1 MCPETKFDRVVTF
14 NRNFNVDR
22 EQGPKNLLQWAK
34 IMKISRFYC
43 LAQQKPRAPWDLE
56 GAVVG
61 AVEGAET
68 SANVSSTK
76 RYHMYG
82 YVETDNIS
90 DL

>member
-1 MCPETKFDRVVTF
+1 MGQNYENKPILLISSTKT
-14 NRNFNVDR
+14 
-22 EQGPKNLLQWAK
+22 KSA
-34 IMKISRFYC
+34 
-43 LAQQKPRAPWDLE
+43 WDLE
-56 GAVVG
+56 GVVVG